1 MSPGVGTPRRAGS
14 GPSSPRGK
22 PPGILG
28 NPQLRYSRHIALYEF
43 GPNEARIHG
52 GCVAVIGAGGIAS
65 SCIMYL
71 AAAGVGKLVL
81 IDYDRVSTSNLQRQV
96 IHAEES
102 VGRNKAESAAE
113 MVRAINSNVKVVAF
127 KEKFTREF
135 STRVFRERVD
145 CVVDTTDIPEM
156 RFLVAEITY
165 REKVP
170 LVHAAAVRFTTTLTT
185 IFPRVKSK
193 PCLRCLYRD
202 LPPAELRQTAA
213 RDGIFGPAA
222 GLAGCLAAAEALKI
236 IVYRDDPLRAIESTL
251 CGRLAIF
258 NSLDMSSRTIPY
270 YKKEDCSLCSSIFD
284 PDYGPHLLRT
294 M

>member
-1 MSPGVGTPRRAGS
+1 MSIGTETPRRTGN
-14 GPSSPRGK
+14 GPISPRGR
-22 PPGILG
+22 PQGVLG
-28 NPQLRYSRHIALYEF
+28 NPQLRYARHIALYEF

-65 SCIMYL
+65 SCIMHL

-81 IDYDRVSTSNLQRQV
+81 IDHDKVSLSNLQRQV
-96 IHAEES
+96 IHGEDKLG
-102 VGRNKAESAAE
+102 VNKAESAAE
-113 MVRAINSNVKVVAF
+113 MVRRINSNVKVVAF
-127 KEKFTREF
+127 KERFTRDF
-135 STRVFRERVD
+135 STRLFREHVD

-156 RFLVAEITY
+156 RFLVAEIAY
-165 REKVP
+165 REKLP

-185 IFPRVKSK
+185 VLPRLKAK

-222 GLAGCLAAAEALKI
+222 GLAGSLAAAEALKVL
-236 IVYRDDPLRAIESTL
+236 VYKNDPAHLVDYTL

-284 PDYGPHLLRT
+284 PDYGPLLLKT